1 MLKNEMVL
9 AVDSIR
15 LIADSFTSFPAF
27 WAFNHPNQFFVHRN
41 VLPANETH
49 YFLACF
55 WIDDFAAVSTLHPLT
70 ALACG
75 VLFESSGHGLR
86 L

>member
-1 MLKNEMVL
+1 MVL
-9 AVDSIR
+9 PPASIR
-15 LIADSFTSFPAF
+15 LIADSLSSFPAF
-27 WAFNHPNQFFVHRN
+27 WAFNHPNQFFVHRH
-41 VLPANETH
+41 VLPANETQ

-55 WIDDFAAVSTLHPLT
+55 GIDDFAAVAALHPVT

-75 VLFESSGHGLR
+75 MLFESSGHGLR